1 MKLTDLKGIGDKTAR
16 LLNKLSVYT
25 AEDLVRLYPRS
36 YDICGKPV
44 LVSEIPE
51 HTGDSLIAV
60 DAVVARTPALK
71 RVRNLQILTVT
82 LRDEKGG
89 LLKATWFNMPY
100 LLGSLKPGYRYIFRG
115 RPVFRNGDWVME
127 QPVLYTM
134 EGYSSQIGIMQ
145 PIYPLTRGL
154 SNKIVSKAMQQALDI
169 KELVPEL
176 LPAELRRSN
185 ELAEINFAMRAI
197 HFPKD
202 MNDYEAAR
210 KRLVFD
216 EFFFFMLNVRRMKEN
231 NSRQPNLSR
240 IADDART
247 DEFIKKLPYELT
259 NAQKR
264 TWQEVSSDMNGERLM
279 NRLVQGDVGSGKTII
294 AVLALMNTVYA
305 GYQGAMM
312 VPTEVLAR
320 QQYDDTCA
328 MFEKYGININ
338 VSLLIGSMTASAK
351 KKERQRIAS
360 GEAGIVIGTHALIQA
375 GVEYAN
381 LGLVVTDEQH
391 RFGVHQRESLTQKG
405 SSVHT
410 LVMSATPIPR
420 TLAIIIYGDLDISV
434 MNELPSSRLP
444 IKNAVVGTDYRPN
457 AYRFIENQVQAGHQ
471 AYVICPMVEAREDGD
486 VMEDGRGD
494 TFANTN
500 MHATIENVVDYTT
513 MLKKNLPS
521 SINVEYLHGKM
532 KPAVKDD
539 IMERFHSGQTQVLVS
554 TTVIEVGVNV
564 PNATVMLIENAD
576 RFGLAQLHQL
586 RGRVGRGAYQSYCIF
601 VGTSNAKKENMDR
614 LGILRESNDG
624 FRIAEE
630 DLKLRGPGDFFGIR
644 QSGDMQFTIGDI
656 YKDANLL
663 KAASDAAAAIIENDP
678 DLEND
683 ANAGLRMYFDRTDN
697 KGDVVL

>member
-82 LRDEKGG
+82 LSDEKGG

-240 IADDART
+240 ITDDART

-500 MHATIENVVDYTT
+500 MHATLENVVDYTT

-532 KPAVKDD
+532 KPAVKDE

>member
-51 HTGDSLIAV
+51 HTGESLIAV

-145 PIYPLTRGL
+145 PIYPLTKGL

-500 MHATIENVVDYTT
+500 MHATLENVVDYTT

-532 KPAVKDD
+532 KPAVKDE